1 MQVGV
6 FDGLAVPAVSN
17 ADKLLSNISQLIED
31 ARQAAIPIIFVQHNG
46 EKGHPLE
53 HGTEGWKLHPN
64 LDVTDIDLVVKKSTP
79 DSFYDTDL
87 QEQLNSYKI
96 RRVVIAGIQT
106 EFCIDTTC
114 RRAFSMGYEVTL
126 VKDAHS
132 TWDTNHLS
140 ASQIIDHHNSLLSEW
155 FVSLK
160 GVNEI
165 SFISEIGQ

>member
-1 MQVGV
+1 M
-6 FDGLAVPAVSN
+6 
-17 ADKLLSNISQLIED
+17 
-31 ARQAAIPIIFVQHNG
+31 
-46 EKGHPLE
+46 
-53 HGTEGWKLHPN
+53 HPN

-96 RRVVIAGIQT
+96 RRVVKDGIQT

-126 VKDAHS
+126 VKNAHS